1 MERRPAENRLANLV
15 ETVTEGGT
23 VETRV
28 ARTDVTEFIDENADG
43 YDLVVLGSSGDRSA
57 ASRFV
62 SPPTFER
69 LRAVDCDVAVF
80 DRGRV

>member
-1 MERRPAENRLANLV
+1 V
-15 ETVTEGGT
+15 K
-23 VETRV
+23 
-28 ARTDVTEFIDENADG
+28 DFIDENADA

-69 LRAVDCDVAVF
+69 LRDVDCDVAVV
-80 DRGRV
+80 DRGRGRD